1 MGNSNKPEKTTDS
14 SVEDMER
21 KGNEALLYEEF
32 VSHELNYSHHTS
44 PTTQI
49 PVAETFSDQISTTNK
64 MTSTVNT
71 SDHYEENEKNNNN
84 SDTEALDKTTETSAK
99 DVKITHNNEAL
110 LYEELSSHGMDYS
123 DNIESIANILS
134 SSEGISTNE
143 MSSAPDQISTTTK
156 ISSTVTSA
164 NVENQKLS
172 NMPLNHGMD
181 NFNNMDSTEKLQ
193 EKDDITFQEELLKN
207 SKIPESRRFTISMVN
222 KLDKINTGTT
232 TSSTTNIPDIS
243 SAVDTSSSS
252 AGISATT
259 RISGSATSAYD
270 EHEIRSSKPDPIV
283 EKTTEIPDSKGFSKG
298 LANGKENINTETT
311 TSSITKIPDISLI
324 LDISSSSPRTPRTIT
339 TRNSSRA
346 SLQEN
351 ITTSSIIKIP
361 NISLV
366 LDKSSSSSGISTTT
380 RFPSTKTLDMNKI
393 KQINKNNL
401 EETTEKSTEFFVKEK
416 KGYNE
421 ALLYKEFLSH
431 GRDYNMESAV
441 NRKKYINVET
451 TTYGSTKIVTSAES
465 SVSLGPARISSTIA
479 SDESNDKNHVIFI
492 NKPKTTTKMSVKDID
507 IKSKNEALI
516 YEDFMSHGMNYSDN
530 KELTAHGIEKISVS
544 TTTSSTTKFTVSAK
558 SSSSTEPAKISSI
571 FASHVS
577 DKENQEILTNQP
589 EATVDTTTEFSIK
602 DMKTEIINEAF
613 LHEEF
618 LSNGNDYSI
627 NLESKSNGNKNM
639 PEAKVDETSELSM
652 NVEVESNN
660 KASVYEASSNHLMDY
675 SHIMT
680 PTTKINE
687 INNNIHKA
695 NYQELMKYKSNS
707 DSILKKEVDSSEL
720 STSSLGKQ
728 KQDNTSSVDDT
739 IAKILEFIIFDK
751 LQESDHSYSSEE
763 TTTGS
768 LDSASTKYDQK
779 SKISSLDQ
787 VNEQTVGPLPGS
799 STSSSSKKS
808 STIERFTDSSS
819 ENIKRKEMRKEF
831 KEKDIKSY
839 IPPKNHIKEDALAST
854 FPSNMNEDLGKHTV
868 EELNAHSGS
877 SSNSPYKDIPQAER
891 SENESSK
898 QMKKGVNQNINLI
911 EQTSIILPVIAFN
924 DKLVNHK
931 TTQSTISQQ
940 VINLEKSKE
949 SYIRP
954 DTTTEVILV
963 STMDSPKASS
973 ASEET
978 MIIYEESQQNGP
990 STKSNKKSTENLS
1003 EDLLRELASSF
1014 TLDELLSEEDNRDE
1028 LNSKD

>member
-1 MGNSNKPEKTTDS
+1 
-14 SVEDMER
+14 
-21 KGNEALLYEEF
+21 
-32 VSHELNYSHHTS
+32 
-44 PTTQI
+44 
-49 PVAETFSDQISTTNK
+49 
-64 MTSTVNT
+64 
-71 SDHYEENEKNNNN
+71 
-84 SDTEALDKTTETSAK
+84 
-99 DVKITHNNEAL
+99 
-110 LYEELSSHGMDYS
+110 
-123 DNIESIANILS
+123 
-134 SSEGISTNE
+134 
-143 MSSAPDQISTTTK
+143 
-156 ISSTVTSA
+156 
-164 NVENQKLS
+164 
-172 NMPLNHGMD
+172 
-181 NFNNMDSTEKLQ
+181 
-193 EKDDITFQEELLKN
+193 
-207 SKIPESRRFTISMVN
+207 
-222 KLDKINTGTT
+222 
-232 TSSTTNIPDIS
+232 
-243 SAVDTSSSS
+243 
-252 AGISATT
+252 
-259 RISGSATSAYD
+259 
-270 EHEIRSSKPDPIV
+270 
-283 EKTTEIPDSKGFSKG
+283 
-298 LANGKENINTETT
+298 
-311 TSSITKIPDISLI
+311 
-324 LDISSSSPRTPRTIT
+324 
-339 TRNSSRA
+339 
-346 SLQEN
+346 
-351 ITTSSIIKIP
+351 
-361 NISLV
+361 
-366 LDKSSSSSGISTTT
+366 
-380 RFPSTKTLDMNKI
+380 
-393 KQINKNNL
+393 
-401 EETTEKSTEFFVKEK
+401 
-416 KGYNE
+416 
-421 ALLYKEFLSH
+421 
-431 GRDYNMESAV
+431 
-441 NRKKYINVET
+441 
-451 TTYGSTKIVTSAES
+451 
-465 SVSLGPARISSTIA
+465 
-479 SDESNDKNHVIFI
+479 
-492 NKPKTTTKMSVKDID
+492 
-507 IKSKNEALI
+507 
-516 YEDFMSHGMNYSDN
+516 
-530 KELTAHGIEKISVS
+530 
-544 TTTSSTTKFTVSAK
+544 
-558 SSSSTEPAKISSI
+558 
-571 FASHVS
+571 
-577 DKENQEILTNQP
+577 
-589 EATVDTTTEFSIK
+589 
-602 DMKTEIINEAF
+602 
-613 LHEEF
+613 
-618 LSNGNDYSI
+618 
-627 NLESKSNGNKNM
+627 
-639 PEAKVDETSELSM
+639 
-652 NVEVESNN
+652 
-660 KASVYEASSNHLMDY
+660 MDY
-675 SHIMT
+675 SHSLT

-687 INNNIHKA
+687 ISSIHKS

-707 DSILKKEVDSSEL
+707 DPTSSTRDRNGKENTNTVTNMSPAEDEISSMVRMSSTVTEEDDKKFTVAETTTETYDDALLHKKFLRHEIKNFEHKESTNGNENIATNSTTSSTTYIPLSGASLEYTRTSVSSRISSPVTSEENQTEISDKQEKILEKATESSVKDIENERNEEVLMLEGNKSLDTSDRISSKRVSYYNNTEYTMEKNKLSILKKEVDSSEL

-819 ENIKRKEMRKEF
+819 ENIKRKEKRKEF
-831 KEKDIKSY
+831 KEKDVKSY